1 MPAFHQRI
9 LASCSRASPDKII
22 AIAIPVL
29 CTLVLGEAYFRTS
42 LSDADSS
49 TTCRYPPVASVV
61 GREHV
66 RELERAGYVVIHN
79 AVPPHVLAQARK
91 DVSIVISARHD
102 ELVGGE
108 VGGDD
113 VVKAE
118 NADDEDSEKERGD
131 SVCWLRESDGC
142 ASKSSLAPPKVSF
155 RSDDS
160 SNNSNSSN
168 SAATV
173 PLGDGIYHCIKFLR
187 GVPHAL
193 ESNHYATSDSH
204 RIPQQCQLARYPTN
218 DQSGYPRH
226 LDQCDSNLT
235 ELGLLEYWRLSDYRG
250 RSITSILY
258 LNDAGWD
265 GDRDG
270 GQIRC
275 YGDDEKAGDT
285 AKGKPGEMFED
296 VVPVG
301 GTLLIFDSRRIEHE
315 VLPSRRERLALTSW
329 ASGVVKVN

>member
-1 MPAFHQRI
+1 MPAFHHRI
-9 LASCSRASPDKII
+9 LSSYSRASPDALI
-22 AIAIPVL
+22 AIAIPML
-29 CTLVLGEAYFRTS
+29 CTFVLAEGYFRTS

-61 GREHV
+61 GRKHV
-66 RELERAGYVVIHN
+66 RELERAGYVVIPN
-79 AVPPHVLAQARK
+79 AVPPHILAQARK
-91 DVSIVISARHD
+91 DVSVVISKRQDND
-102 ELVGGE
+102 ELTSGE

-113 VVKAE
+113 
-118 NADDEDSEKERGD
+118 DDLVQWESVDNDDDSAKKGRGD
-131 SVCWLRESDGC
+131 SVCWLRESDG
-142 ASKSSLAPPKVSF
+142 
-155 RSDDS
+155 SDN
-160 SNNSNSSN
+160 SNNSD
-168 SAATV
+168 AA

-193 ESNHYATSDSH
+193 ESNQYAKANANSSSDDSTSTSLSD
-204 RIPQQCQLARYPTN
+204 RITYKIPQQCQLARYPTS

-226 LDQCDSNLT
+226 LDQCCSTLT

-258 LNDAGWD
+258 LNDVGWD

-275 YGDDEKAGDT
+275 YGDGDDG
-285 AKGKPGEMFED
+285 ARGKPGEIFED
-296 VVPVG
+296 IVPRG

-315 VLPSRRERLALTSW
+315 VLPARRERLALTSW
-329 ASGVVKVN
+329 ASGVVKDS

>member
-1 MPAFHQRI
+1 MPAFHR
-9 LASCSRASPDKII
+9 LLSSCSRASPDTLI
-22 AIAIPVL
+22 AVAIPTLCAFVL
-29 CTLVLGEAYFRTS
+29 AEAYFRTS

-49 TTCRYPPVASVV
+49 TACRYPPVASVV

-66 RELERAGYVVIHN
+66 RELERAGYVVIQN

-91 DVSIVISARHD
+91 DVSIVISKRHG
-102 ELVGGE
+102 ELAGGE

-113 VVKAE
+113 FVKAE
-118 NADDEDSEKERGD
+118 NVDDDSERQRGD

-142 ASKSSLAPPKVSF
+142 ASKKSLAPPKASI
-155 RSDDS
+155 RSGDC
-160 SNNSNSSN
+160 SNNS
-168 SAATV
+168 AAV

-193 ESNHYATSDSH
+193 ESNQYATSDSH

-226 LDQCDSNLT
+226 LDQCDSDLT

-275 YGDDEKAGDT
+275 YGDDKAGDDRGK
-285 AKGKPGEMFED
+285 AGDARGKPGEMFED
-296 VVPVG
+296 VVPLG

-329 ASGVVKVN
+329 ASGVVKDS